1 MISKEELGLAE
12 KCLELSM
19 KEGATHCRVTINKST
34 SDLLDTLNGEVDKVT
49 HCLDRSLSLSLFIDG
64 KFASFSTNRLDENE
78 LAGFVHTSAEITRV
92 LETDAC
98 RALPTPDRCCQDAL
112 SGTEMGLYD
121 PEYEQMD
128 SERRKGLALSHC
140 LDLAQPH
147 EGFRI
152 ISEEGQYSDSEFD
165 SITIDSNG
173 LFCRHAE
180 TSFEYASEVTIEAE
194 DGNKYSNYWWTS
206 SPKLKDFDFDRIG
219 QTALEKAVEQIGS
232 CSTHSGKRTMV
243 VRREMAHRL
252 VTPLLNALGGYS
264 LQQDNSFLMDSLE
277 KEVFSPMLNIV
288 DEPHRKGES
297 GSRLYDSEGVATRT
311 LPIIENGK
319 VKTYFINTYIANKM
333 GLAPTIE
340 DATRPHLLAS
350 EAGLDEKAILEKCGE
365 GILVTG
371 FNGGNCNSATGDFSY
386 GVEGFEF
393 KDGKIGRPVNEILIT
408 GNFVDLW
415 SHLKYAGDDVRKDM
429 SKLIPTLAFDDVDF
443 SGE

>member
-64 KFASFSTNRLDENE
+64 KFASFSTNRLDEKE

-92 LETDAC
+92 LETDDC
-98 RALPTPDRCCQDAL
+98 RALPAPDRCCKDAL
-112 SGTEMGLYD
+112 SGTEMELYD

-128 SERRKGLALSHC
+128 SERRKGLALAHC
-140 LDLAQPH
+140 LDLAMPH

-194 DGNKYSNYWWTS
+194 DGSKYSNYWWTS

-232 CSTHSGKRTMV
+232 RSTHSGKRTMV
-243 VRREMAHRL
+243 VRREMAPRL

-264 LQQDNSFLMDSLE
+264 LQQDNSFLMDSLG

-297 GSRLYDSEGVATRT
+297 GSRLFDSEGVATRT

-350 EAGLDEKAILEKCGE
+350 EGGLDEKAILEKCGE

>member
-1 MISKEELGLAE
+1 
-12 KCLELSM
+12 
-19 KEGATHCRVTINKST
+19 
-34 SDLLDTLNGEVDKVT
+34 
-49 HCLDRSLSLSLFIDG
+49 
-64 KFASFSTNRLDENE
+64 
-78 LAGFVHTSAEITRV
+78 
-92 LETDAC
+92 
-98 RALPTPDRCCQDAL
+98 
-112 SGTEMGLYD
+112 
-121 PEYEQMD
+121 
-128 SERRKGLALSHC
+128 
-140 LDLAQPH
+140 
-147 EGFRI
+147 
-152 ISEEGQYSDSEFD
+152 
-165 SITIDSNG
+165 
-173 LFCRHAE
+173 
-180 TSFEYASEVTIEAE
+180 
-194 DGNKYSNYWWTS
+194 
-206 SPKLKDFDFDRIG
+206 
-219 QTALEKAVEQIGS
+219 
-232 CSTHSGKRTMV
+232 MV
-243 VRREMAHRL
+243 VRREMAPRL

-264 LQQDNSFLMDSLE
+264 LQQDNSFLMDSLG

-297 GSRLYDSEGVATRT
+297 GSRLFDSEGVATKT

-393 KDGKIGRPVNEILIT
+393 KDGKISRPVNEILIT